1 MDEQVAQPLENVF
14 AREPLGNVDRQALPI
29 QEGGWSAS
37 SNSLAVF
44 RIDVGATD
52 SIARAATIVHETNV
66 ERSMR
71 IGNFVYSIAAG
82 DVQVHSFDDL
92 GTLVA
97 RVPLTGWP
105 GQFAPPGTIVSPA

>member
-1 MDEQVAQPLENVF
+1 ENVF